1 MTAKQIDRYQD
12 LLLER
17 IYSAK
22 GGDINLENRLYAK
35 VRELAKKKT
44 KVRELAKKLEKNS

>member
-17 IYSAK
+17 IYSLK
-22 GGDINLENRLYAK
+22 GEDLNLENRLYAK
-35 VRELAKKKT
+35 VRELAKK
-44 KVRELAKKLEKNS
+44 LEKNS

>member
-35 VRELAKKKT
+35 KTCKSYERKKYA
-44 KVRELAKKLEKNS
+44 RCQS